1 MSRLLIKLKKSL
13 ICFMALAT
21 SASMLAPVSVYA
33 TETTSEV
40 NVDNHTQGREN
51 AKTVSG
57 ITIGDV
63 DAPKEGVRLDDT
75 AVVTTAEGETWEIPV
90 IWIGEDLKPDTGLA
104 GKGSYLPVLAY
115 VVPDEYTIR
124 NDDARDRGYKIT
136 LSEDL
141 LKLFGEEKI
150 ISVYENRT
158 RITYIIP
165 ARLKDLFAQKG
176 TVKNPTDEGGNEYVS
191 DDQVAPFEDEPE
203 EEPAQEQE
211 KEPEQ
216 EPEEKPEQEQEEEPA
231 KEQEEEPA
239 PEQEEDE
246 EEEESYSHIV
256 NVHCDANAK
265 KALSESDLEFLADL
279 VVNTLE
285 PQAVNLLLEKFPAFK
300 TAADNKKIGGWI
312 TVIVS
317 YQEGSTSYGYAT
329 PGRTTDDTYKDYKF
343 VYSLTVNA
351 AQLAVRKEDS
361 EPVVNRDVNSDSIK
375 TLANTVV
382 HELFHCFSFDYNRPG
397 LTGWLYTSDGL
408 KNYFEDPEVK
418 VLYPYWFIEGTA
430 STVENNWQFRRDAFK
445 LLRTPVNDDPKDD
458 YRPDLLVQR
467 YVDGRIHKNE
477 NGELVCDD
485 NFDIE
490 FCNGKDKDG
499 RNCDN
504 TDSRYVGGYLAC
516 LYLYELAAKSDSA
529 IGTSVS
535 TDGGNT
541 VISSEKLRLGMNSIL
556 ERMHNGETLDQ
567 VINSISGGAYKDTAA
582 FEALFIKGPK
592 DETDGKYSLS
602 GDAESVKFV
611 CDFMNYMNSI
621 DKAYE
626 DKQRSNYAN
635 GSVLFDFEKDFVSPL
650 IFDYDKT
657 APVLQPLD
665 DDAGEF
671 QEFARST
678 VKDSFAY
685 STGGQSLSGKS
696 ASASGTNASNN
707 TLTSVAPAQE
717 SSALPEAAKEITEAA
732 VGSTTEV
739 LIESGAA
746 YASDESSESEASSA
760 EDTGETAS
768 EITSE
773 GSSVEAAAQADTAP
787 APEAS
792 SEAAPEAEAEAAPE
806 AAPETEA
813 ETSESSGTAAETP
826 SEGES
831 TSDNASEAASESA
844 SEAAPA
850 GETTQE

>member
-1 MSRLLIKLKKSL
+1 
-13 ICFMALAT
+13 MALAT

-40 NVDNHTQGREN
+40 NVDNHTQGRDN

-150 ISVYENRT
+150 ISVYENKT

-165 ARLKDLFAQKG
+165 AKLKDLFAQKG
-176 TVKNPTDEGGNEYVS
+176 TVKNPTDAGGNEYVS
-191 DDQVAPFEDEPE
+191 EDQVAPFKDDAE

-216 EPEEKPEQEQEEEPA
+216 EPEEKPEQEQKEEPA

-246 EEEESYSHIV
+246 EEEESYSRIV

-265 KALSESDLEFLADL
+265 EALTADDLEFLADL
-279 VVNTLE
+279 VVNILE
-285 PQAVNLLLEKFPAFK
+285 PQAVNLLLDKFPAFK
-300 TAADNKKIGGWI
+300 EAANKTPDDEIGKWI
-312 TVIVS
+312 TVVVS
-317 YQEGSTSYGYAT
+317 YQEGSDTYGYAT
-329 PGRTTDDTYKDYKF
+329 PGRTTDNTYPDYKF
-343 VYSLTVNA
+343 VYRLTVNA
-351 AQLAVRKEDS
+351 APLTDHKENG
-361 EPVVNRDVNSDSIK
+361 EAVVNRDVNSDSIK

-382 HELFHCFSFDYNRPG
+382 HELFHCISFDYNRPG
-397 LTGWLYTSDGL
+397 LTGMLYTSDGL
-408 KNYFEDPEVK
+408 KDYFEDPEVK
-418 VLYPYWFIEGTA
+418 VLYPYWFMEGTA
-430 STVENNWQFRRDAFK
+430 STVENNWQFRQDSFK
-445 LLRTPVNDDPKDD
+445 LLRTPVNGDPDPEG
-458 YRPDLLVQR
+458 YSHDLLVKR

-477 NGELVCDD
+477 NGELVCDN

-490 FCNGKDKDG
+490 FCNSKDKNG
-499 RNCDN
+499 RDCDN
-504 TDSRYVGGYLAC
+504 IDSRYVGGYLAC
-516 LYLYELAAKSDSA
+516 LYLYELAAKSDSE

-541 VISSEKLRLGMNSIL
+541 EISSEKLRLGMDSIL
-556 ERMHNGETLDQ
+556 KRMHNGETLDQ
-567 VINSISGGAYKDTAA
+567 VINSISGGAYKDTAD
-582 FEALFIKGPK
+582 FEARFIKGPK
-592 DETDGKYSLS
+592 DETDGKYSLD
-602 GDAESVKFV
+602 GDAESVSFV
-611 CDFMNYMNSI
+611 CDFMNYMNEI
-621 DKAYE
+621 DRVNE
-626 DKQRSNYAN
+626 NGAN
-635 GSVLFDFEKDFVSPL
+635 GSVLFDFEKDFSSPL
-650 IFDYDKT
+650 SFEGTYT

-665 DDAGEF
+665 DEDGEF
-671 QEFARST
+671 QEYARST
-678 VKDSFAY
+678 VKGSFAY

-696 ASASGTNASNN
+696 AGASGTNASNN
-707 TLTSVAPAQE
+707 TLTSVSPAQE

-746 YASDESSESEASSA
+746 YASDESSVPEASSA
-760 EDTGETAS
+760 LTDESTAETAA
-768 EITSE
+768 EAAAE
-773 GSSVEAAAQADTAP
+773 GSTVEAAAQADTAP

-792 SEAAPEAEAEAAPE
+792 SEAAPEADSEA
-806 AAPETEA
+806 EA
-813 ETSESSGTAAETP
+813 ETSESADTAAATS

-831 TSDNASEAASESA
+831 ASDNASESASESA
-844 SEAAPA
+844 SEEEPEAAPA